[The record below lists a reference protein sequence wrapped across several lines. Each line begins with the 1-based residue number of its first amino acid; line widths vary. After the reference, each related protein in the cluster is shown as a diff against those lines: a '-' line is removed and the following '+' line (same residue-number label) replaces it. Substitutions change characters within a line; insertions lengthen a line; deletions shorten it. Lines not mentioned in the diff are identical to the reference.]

1 MKREETIRLTGLSIG
16 YRGKHSVKCV
26 ADGISQ
32 AIHSGELT
40 CLLGENGA
48 GKSTLL
54 RTLSGFLSPLA
65 GEISIL
71 GRPLSSYKEREL
83 ATVIGVVLTEKN
95 NLQNMTVREL
105 VGMGRS
111 PYTGFWGRLS
121 ADDRRKVDDALSLV
135 GIAALSDRMVQTLSD
150 GERQKVMIAK
160 ALAQETPIIFLDEP
174 TAFLDYPSKVEIL
187 HLLHRLSREMHKTIF
202 LSTHDLELALQIA
215 DRLWLMPHRSDP
227 EKRGSAGGPAGG
239 SAGGQEVGH
248 GGGRSVTVG
257 TPEDLSLD
265 GTLDMFF
272 RRKGVAFEK
281 QTGLYRIEPEYRAEV
296 RLTGDPVACE
306 MVRKALRRNGIRA
319 LSAAAPAAAA
329 ADASFAAA
337 AAAPYPAAADSA
349 AAAAAPYPAAADS
362 AAAAAAP
369 CPAAADSAA
378 AAAAPYPAAADS
390 AAAAAAPYP
399 AATDSTAAAATPVP
413 VIRAEIAPD
422 GTPSFTVMNISAGSS
437 DARQN
442 LFEASEGAR
451 PQKNL
456 PLHQANPQPAVSST
470 VHLTVHTIADLL
482 DLL

>member
-26 ADGISQ
+26 ADDISQ

-54 RTLSGFLSPLA
+54 RTLSGFLPPLA

-215 DRLWLMPHRSDP
+215 DRLWLMPRRPDP
-227 EKRGSAGGPAGG
+227 EKRGSADGSADG

-248 GGGRSVTVG
+248 GGGRKGGRSVTVG

-319 LSAAAPAAAA
+319 VAAPAAAA
-329 ADASFAAA
+329 ADASFAAT

-362 AAAAAAP
+362 A
-369 CPAAADSAA
+369 
-378 AAAAPYPAAADS
+378 
-390 AAAAAAPYP
+390 
-399 AATDSTAAAATPVP
+399 AAAATPVP

-470 VHLTVHTIADLL
+470 GHVTVHTIADLL

>member
-26 ADGISQ
+26 AEGISQ

-135 GIAALSDRMVQTLSD
+135 GIAALRDRMVQTLSD

-187 HLLHRLSREMHKTIF
+187 HLLHSLSREMHKTIF

-215 DRLWLMPHRSDP
+215 DRLWLMPRRPDP
-227 EKRGSAGGPAGG
+227 EKRGSAGGSVGGSAGGFVGG

-248 GGGRSVTVG
+248 GGGRKGGRNGGRSVTVG

-319 LSAAAPAAAA
+319 LAAAAPAAAPAAAA
-329 ADASFAAA
+329 ADADASFAAT

-362 AAAAAAP
+362 A
-369 CPAAADSAA
+369 
-378 AAAAPYPAAADS
+378 
-390 AAAAAAPYP
+390 
-399 AATDSTAAAATPVP
+399 AAAATPVP

-470 VHLTVHTIADLL
+470 GHVTVHTIADLL

>member
-215 DRLWLMPHRSDP
+215 DRLWLMPRRPDP
-227 EKRGSAGGPAGG
+227 EKRGSAGG

-248 GGGRSVTVG
+248 GGGRKGGRSVTVG

-319 LSAAAPAAAA
+319 LSAA
-329 ADASFAAA
+329 DASFTAT
-337 AAAPYPAAADSA
+337 AAAPYPAAHYPAAADSA
-349 AAAAAPYPAAADS
+349 AAYPAAADS
-362 AAAAAAP
+362 A
-369 CPAAADSAA
+369 
-378 AAAAPYPAAADS
+378 
-390 AAAAAAPYP
+390 
-399 AATDSTAAAATPVP
+399 AAAATPVP

-442 LFEASEGAR
+442 LFEASEG
-451 PQKNL
+451 P
-456 PLHQANPQPAVSST
+456 SG
-470 VHLTVHTIADLL
+470 HLTVHTIADLL

>member
-54 RTLSGFLSPLA
+54 RTLSGFLPPLA

-83 ATVIGVVLTEKN
+83 ATVIGVVLTEKS

-135 GIAALSDRMVQTLSD
+135 GIAALGDRMVQTLSD

-215 DRLWLMPHRSDP
+215 DRLWLMPRRPDP
-227 EKRGSAGGPAGG
+227 EKRGSAGGPV
-239 SAGGQEVGH
+239 GGQEVGH
-248 GGGRSVTVG
+248 GGGRKGGRSVTVG

-319 LSAAAPAAAA
+319 LAAPAAAPAAAA
-329 ADASFAAA
+329 ADASFAAT

-349 AAAAAPYPAAADS
+349 
-362 AAAAAAP
+362 
-369 CPAAADSAA
+369 
-378 AAAAPYPAAADS
+378 
-390 AAAAAAPYP
+390 
-399 AATDSTAAAATPVP
+399 AAAATPVP

-470 VHLTVHTIADLL
+470 GHVTVHTIADLL